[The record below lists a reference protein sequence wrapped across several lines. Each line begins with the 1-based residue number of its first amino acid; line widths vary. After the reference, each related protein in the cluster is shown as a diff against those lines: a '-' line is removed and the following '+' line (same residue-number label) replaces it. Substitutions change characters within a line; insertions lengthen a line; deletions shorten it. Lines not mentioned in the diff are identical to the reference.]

1 MIGLSKMYSL
11 KLSTIMEI
19 NVFERIKKI
28 IELRGITMRQLLNG
42 IDLTEQSYY
51 RMARENSIK
60 MSTFDKILSFLRVT
74 PAEFYSDNVIDA
86 VKKSNNS
93 TVESVEDLIND
104 YIMTTK
110 DTRKTLIEKDLKMME
125 GLIKSI
131 RETLA
136 S

>member
-28 IELRGITMRQLLNG
+28 IDLRGITMRQLLNG

-74 PAEFYSDNVIDA
+74 PVEFYSDNVIDT
-86 VKKSNNS
+86 VQKSKNTS
-93 TVESVEDLIND
+93 VESVEDLITD
-104 YIMTTK
+104 YLLTTK
-110 DTRKTLIEKDLKMME
+110 DTRKTLIEKDLKMIE